1 MTIKAEIQKELK
13 SFSPDMLEKTFQFL
27 ELIKKKSKS
36 GKKDQIMMFGG
47 SLASE
52 DAQEVK
58 LCIEKEFNSIE
69 GEW

>member
-1 MTIKAEIQKELK
+1 
-13 SFSPDMLEKTFQFL
+13 MLEKIFQFL

-36 GKKDQIMMFGG
+36 RRKDQIMMFAG
-47 SLASE
+47 SLAFE